1 MSEKQNQPSSFS
13 IHEESDVG
21 WDIHT
26 PVNETVDAQGHPF
39 PDKVF
44 FGVPDPRAPKRRAY
58 DDPEVE
64 ALRQRLKQNNGIR
77 GLDICEPDQ
86 LDQIARIFHR
96 DGFVVVRNLLNAEQL
111 DRFRVGC
118 VQRLQQI
125 LNIVGEGERK
135 YVTESYRLPHRYSLG
150 TSSASRELLHDPIW
164 ASMVDLPTTTP
175 ILEKIFGSL
184 DYRVRGAGGDL
195 CLPGAVEYQHL
206 HSDVEDEQV
215 IPAGRIE
222 QAIASGVDVKLD
234 ERGEPDLLSK
244 RLIMEMAPGYITI
257 NFLMSDLTWENG
269 PIRQVPGTHITRQLP
284 PTPEQEPE
292 WMRLSTLVGAKAG
305 DGVIRDLRAWHGAT
319 PNLSRS
325 IRAMPNVEYVSP
337 WVPETLSRQTMPDEI
352 WQSLTAHGKRICRL
366 VKADPGVWPAGA
378 GEMHPI
384 ASSRKALKQ
393 QSKLSAKATKQDD

>member
-1 MSEKQNQPSSFS
+1 MSSKQDQPSSFS
-13 IHEESDVG
+13 IHEASDVG

-26 PVNETVDAQGHPF
+26 PVNETVDAQGNPF

-44 FGVPDPRAPKRRAY
+44 FGVPDPRAPMRRVY
-58 DDPEVE
+58 DDADVE
-64 ALRQRLKQNNGIR
+64 KLREHLKQHNGIR
-77 GLDICEPDQ
+77 GLDICEPDEF
-86 LDQIARIFHR
+86 DRIARIFHR

-111 DRFRVGC
+111 DSFRAGC

-125 LNIVGEGERK
+125 LSIEGEGKRK

-175 ILEKIFGSL
+175 ILEKLFGSS

-222 QAIASGVDVKLD
+222 QAVALGVDVKLD
-234 ERGEPDLLSK
+234 QHGEPDLLSK
-244 RLIMEMAPGYITI
+244 RLIMEMTPVYITI
-257 NFLMSDLTWENG
+257 NFLMSDLSWENG
-269 PIRQVPGTHITRQLP
+269 PIRQIPGTHITRQLP
-284 PTPEQEPE
+284 PTPQEEPE

-305 DGVIRDLRAWHGAT
+305 DGVIRDLRTWHGAT
-319 PNLSRS
+319 PNVSRC

-337 WVPETLSRQTMPDEI
+337 WVSAALSRQTMPDEI
-352 WQSLTAHGKRICRL
+352 WRGLTPHGKKICRL
-366 VKADPGVWPAGA
+366 VKAEPGVWPAGA

-384 ASSRKALKQ
+384 ASRRKALKL
-393 QSKLSAKATKQDD
+393 QSKQAPEQTK